1 MEYWNNG
8 ILELHYI
15 IFFHSFLISAS
26 VAILE
31 EITNAPLKN
40 EYTNAS
46 TKTCL
51 ISVFFEK
58 KNHNFVVINDNLR
71 IHEE

>member
-1 MEYWNNG
+1 M
-8 ILELHYI
+8 
-15 IFFHSFLISAS
+15 
-26 VAILE
+26 AILE

-51 ISVFFEK
+51 ISAFFEK
-58 KNHNFVVINDNLR
+58 KNHNFDVLNENLR
-71 IHEE
+71 IHEKYIIAWR